1 MSNPVI
7 VPEDL
12 DGDRDGDL
20 EQRTWNEDEKQEILR
35 RARETLARSD
45 DQDTLPRYD
54 DVDEQRSFSDDERRA
69 ILHRAH
75 ALLVGHETPEIVDDD
90 RTWSEDEKQQILQ
103 TARAN
108 IRCDA
113 ATGMIT
119 KVKMQDAFEAEAP
132 EARQPRQ
139 RYQRRRQRSEASIG
153 PIERTA
159 WPAPREGN
167 LDITLEG
174 LVSARVDTA
183 FAEQHDYV
191 CELMAQALA
200 YSVERDGNVAQAIAD
215 AIEKERRQHR
225 REARKLQAQIENL
238 QHALDELR
246 DAVALER
253 SRTISLP
260 SLLPARS
267 DLN

>member
-1 MSNPVI
+1 MTRS
-7 VPEDL
+7 D
-12 DGDRDGDL
+12 DFDRDGDL
-20 EQRTWNEDEKQEILR
+20 EQRAWSEDEKQEILR

-54 DVDEQRSFSDDERRA
+54 DVDEQRSFSDDERRS

-139 RYQRRRQRSEASIG
+139 RYQRRRRSEAG
-153 PIERTA
+153 ADEDHPIERTG

-174 LVSARVDTA
+174 LIGARVETA
-183 FAEQHDYV
+183 FAEQHEYIL
-191 CELMAQALA
+191 EIMAQALA
-200 YSVERDGNVAQAIAD
+200 GSVDKDGVVESAIVD
-215 AIEKERRQHR
+215 AVEKERRQHR
-225 REARKLQAQIENL
+225 RDVRELIGTLERS
-238 QHALDELR
+238 LDELR
-246 DAVALER
+246 DAVALEKNR
-253 SRTISLP
+253 ALALP
-260 SLLPARS
+260 ALPARR

>member
-1 MSNPVI
+1 MTTHS
-7 VPEDL
+7 D
-12 DGDRDGDL
+12 DFDRDGD
-20 EQRTWNEDEKQEILR
+20 QQSAYSEDKKERILR
-35 RARETLARSD
+35 DARATAAHSD
-45 DQDTLPRYD
+45 DQDILPRD
-54 DVDEQRSFSDDERRA
+54 LDQPFSDDERRS

-139 RYQRRRQRSEASIG
+139 RYQRRRRSEAG
-153 PIERTA
+153 ADEAYRDRIEGTA

-174 LVSARVDTA
+174 LIGARVETA
-183 FAEQHDYV
+183 FAGQHDYIL
-191 CELMAQALA
+191 EIMAQALA
-200 YSVERDGNVAQAIAD
+200 GSVDKDGVVERAIAD
-215 AIEKERRQHR
+215 AVEKERRQHR
-225 REARKLQAQIENL
+225 RDVRELKARIGTLERS
-238 QHALDELR
+238 LDELR
-246 DAVALER
+246 DAVALEK
-253 SRTISLP
+253 SRALTLP
-260 SLLPARS
+260 ALPARR